1 VTRRSNEAAPDDR
14 ALAQGGSATKPV
26 GVYIVA
32 LFFTAVWLF
41 SVGSLIYV
49 LFFKLTPEMRR
60 QLSFTPALVSLG
72 IADLNLLLTVVAAW
86 LLVAMR
92 RIGAGLLLASTVL
105 VAGLCALAWPALIP
119 AYLRHPSGA
128 LLHPLLMGGGNL
140 LIHIAATVYAFRLN
154 SKGLLR

>member
-1 VTRRSNEAAPDDR
+1 MRQSTQPPDAR
-14 ALAQGGSATKPV
+14 ALAQGGPATKPV
-26 GVYIVA
+26 GVYIIA
-32 LFFTAVWLF
+32 LFFSAVCLF
-41 SVGSLIYV
+41 AVGSLIYV
-49 LFFKLTPEMRR
+49 LCFKLTPEMRR
-60 QLSFTPALVSLG
+60 QLSLTPALVSLG

-86 LLVAMR
+86 LLVAMQ

-105 VAGLCALAWPALIP
+105 VAALCALAWPALIA

-140 LIHIAATVYAFRLN
+140 LIHIAATVYAFRLD

>member
-1 VTRRSNEAAPDDR
+1 MRKSGPPPDDR
-14 ALAQGGSATKPV
+14 PLAPGLPSTRPV
-26 GVYIVA
+26 GVYLVA

-49 LFFKLTPEMRR
+49 LFFKFTPEMRR

-140 LIHIAATVYAFRLN
+140 LIHIVATVYAFRLN